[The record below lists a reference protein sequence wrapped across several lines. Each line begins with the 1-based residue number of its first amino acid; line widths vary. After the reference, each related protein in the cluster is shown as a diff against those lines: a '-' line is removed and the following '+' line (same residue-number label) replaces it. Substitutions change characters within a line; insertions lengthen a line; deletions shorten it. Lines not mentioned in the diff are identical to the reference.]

1 MINKITIIGVGLIGG
16 SLALALKER
25 NLAKAVF
32 GYGRDQTRLE
42 EAQKS
47 NVIDAFSTNI
57 KEAIDEANIIVI
69 ATPVGTFKDILH
81 QIEPLISSNVII
93 TDVGSTKSDIVNI
106 VEGRMEAKGCVSKS
120 GSCTG
125 VSGRCLTHDLWD
137 ELSRHI
143 ELFLGQ
149 ISLKDIIAGNVLG
162 RSSPPKVLELK

>member
-1 MINKITIIGVGLIGG
+1 MKLTTKGRYAVLALTE
-16 SLALALKER
+16 LALARENSIVKITEI
-25 NLAKAVF
+25 AV
-32 GYGRDQTRLE
+32 RQ
-42 EAQKS
+42 
-47 NVIDAFSTNI
+47 N
-57 KEAIDEANIIVI
+57 
-69 ATPVGTFKDILH
+69 
-81 QIEPLISSNVII
+81 ISSTYLEQILLLLKNSDLII
-93 TDVGSTKSDIVNI
+93 GFRGPNGGYKLSTSPENIMISDIVNI

-125 VSGRCLTHDLWD
+125 VSGRCLTHDLCD

>member
-1 MINKITIIGVGLIGG
+1 MKLTTKGRYAVLALTELALAKENSLVKITEIAVRQNISSTYLEQILLLLKNSDLIIGVRGPTGG
-16 SLALALKER
+16 YKL
-25 NLAKAVF
+25 
-32 GYGRDQTRLE
+32 
-42 EAQKS
+42 
-47 NVIDAFSTNI
+47 STSPENI
-57 KEAIDEANIIVI
+57 MI
-69 ATPVGTFKDILH
+69 
-81 QIEPLISSNVII
+81 
-93 TDVGSTKSDIVNI
+93 SDIVNI

-162 RSSPPKVLELK
+162 RSSSPKVLELK

>member
-1 MINKITIIGVGLIGG
+1 MKLTTKGRYAVLALTELALAKENSLVKITEIAVRQNISSTYLEQILLLLKNSDLIIGVRGPNGG
-16 SLALALKER
+16 YKL
-25 NLAKAVF
+25 
-32 GYGRDQTRLE
+32 
-42 EAQKS
+42 
-47 NVIDAFSTNI
+47 STSPENI
-57 KEAIDEANIIVI
+57 MI
-69 ATPVGTFKDILH
+69 
-81 QIEPLISSNVII
+81 
-93 TDVGSTKSDIVNI
+93 SDIVNI
-106 VEGRMEAKGCVSKS
+106 VEGRMEAKGCVSKL

>member
-1 MINKITIIGVGLIGG
+1 MKLTTKGRYAVLALTELALAKENSLVKITEIAVRQNISSTYLEQILLLLKNSDLIIGVRGPNGG
-16 SLALALKER
+16 YKL
-25 NLAKAVF
+25 
-32 GYGRDQTRLE
+32 
-42 EAQKS
+42 
-47 NVIDAFSTNI
+47 STSPENI
-57 KEAIDEANIIVI
+57 MI
-69 ATPVGTFKDILH
+69 
-81 QIEPLISSNVII
+81 
-93 TDVGSTKSDIVNI
+93 SDIVNI

-120 GSCTG
+120 RSCTG

>member
-1 MINKITIIGVGLIGG
+1 MKLTTKGRYAVLALTELALAKENSLVKITEIAVSQNISSTYLEQILLLLKNSDLIIGVRGPNGG
-16 SLALALKER
+16 YKL
-25 NLAKAVF
+25 
-32 GYGRDQTRLE
+32 
-42 EAQKS
+42 
-47 NVIDAFSTNI
+47 STSPENI
-57 KEAIDEANIIVI
+57 MI
-69 ATPVGTFKDILH
+69 
-81 QIEPLISSNVII
+81 
-93 TDVGSTKSDIVNI
+93 SDIVNI

>member
-1 MINKITIIGVGLIGG
+1 MNLTTKGRYAVLALTELALAKENSLVKITEIAVRQNISSTYLEQILLLLKNSDLIIGVRGPNGG
-16 SLALALKER
+16 YKL
-25 NLAKAVF
+25 
-32 GYGRDQTRLE
+32 
-42 EAQKS
+42 
-47 NVIDAFSTNI
+47 STSPENI
-57 KEAIDEANIIVI
+57 MI
-69 ATPVGTFKDILH
+69 
-81 QIEPLISSNVII
+81 
-93 TDVGSTKSDIVNI
+93 SDIVNI

>member
-1 MINKITIIGVGLIGG
+1 MKLTTKGRYAVLALTELALAKENSLVKITEIAVRQNISSTYLEQILLLLKNSDLIIGVRGPNGG
-16 SLALALKER
+16 YKL
-25 NLAKAVF
+25 
-32 GYGRDQTRLE
+32 
-42 EAQKS
+42 
-47 NVIDAFSTNI
+47 STSPENI
-57 KEAIDEANIIVI
+57 MI
-69 ATPVGTFKDILH
+69 
-81 QIEPLISSNVII
+81 
-93 TDVGSTKSDIVNI
+93 SDIVNI

-149 ISLKDIIAGNVLG
+149 ISLKDIITGNVLG

>member
-1 MINKITIIGVGLIGG
+1 MKLTTKGRYAVLALTELALAKENSLVKITEIAVRQNISSTYLEQILLLLKNSNLIIGVRGPNGG
-16 SLALALKER
+16 YKL
-25 NLAKAVF
+25 
-32 GYGRDQTRLE
+32 
-42 EAQKS
+42 
-47 NVIDAFSTNI
+47 STSPENI
-57 KEAIDEANIIVI
+57 MI
-69 ATPVGTFKDILH
+69 
-81 QIEPLISSNVII
+81 
-93 TDVGSTKSDIVNI
+93 SDIVNI

-149 ISLKDIIAGNVLG
+149 ISLKDIITGNVLG

>member
-1 MINKITIIGVGLIGG
+1 MKLTTKGRYALLALTELALARENSLVKITEIAVRQNISSTYLEQILLLLKNSDLIIGVRGPNGG
-16 SLALALKER
+16 YKL
-25 NLAKAVF
+25 
-32 GYGRDQTRLE
+32 
-42 EAQKS
+42 
-47 NVIDAFSTNI
+47 STSPENI
-57 KEAIDEANIIVI
+57 MI
-69 ATPVGTFKDILH
+69 
-81 QIEPLISSNVII
+81 
-93 TDVGSTKSDIVNI
+93 SDIVNI

>member
-1 MINKITIIGVGLIGG
+1 MKLTTKGRYAVLALTELALAKENSLVKITEIAVRQNISSTYLEQILLLLKNSDLIIGVRGTNGG
-16 SLALALKER
+16 YKL
-25 NLAKAVF
+25 
-32 GYGRDQTRLE
+32 
-42 EAQKS
+42 
-47 NVIDAFSTNI
+47 STSPENI
-57 KEAIDEANIIVI
+57 MI
-69 ATPVGTFKDILH
+69 
-81 QIEPLISSNVII
+81 
-93 TDVGSTKSDIVNI
+93 SDIVNI

>member
-1 MINKITIIGVGLIGG
+1 MKLTTKGRYAVLALTELALAKENSLVKITEIAVRQNISSTYLEQILLLLKNSDLIIGVRGPNGG
-16 SLALALKER
+16 YKL
-25 NLAKAVF
+25 
-32 GYGRDQTRLE
+32 
-42 EAQKS
+42 
-47 NVIDAFSTNI
+47 STSPENI
-57 KEAIDEANIIVI
+57 MI
-69 ATPVGTFKDILH
+69 
-81 QIEPLISSNVII
+81 
-93 TDVGSTKSDIVNI
+93 SDIVNI

-125 VSGRCLTHDLWD
+125 ESGRCLTHDLWD

>member
-1 MINKITIIGVGLIGG
+1 MKLTTKGRYAVLALTELALAKENSLVKITEIAVRQNISSTYLEQILLLLKNSDLIIGVRGPNGG
-16 SLALALKER
+16 YKL
-25 NLAKAVF
+25 
-32 GYGRDQTRLE
+32 
-42 EAQKS
+42 
-47 NVIDAFSTNI
+47 STSPENI
-57 KEAIDEANIIVI
+57 MI
-69 ATPVGTFKDILH
+69 
-81 QIEPLISSNVII
+81 
-93 TDVGSTKSDIVNI
+93 SDIVNI

-162 RSSPPKVLELK
+162 RSSPPKVVELK